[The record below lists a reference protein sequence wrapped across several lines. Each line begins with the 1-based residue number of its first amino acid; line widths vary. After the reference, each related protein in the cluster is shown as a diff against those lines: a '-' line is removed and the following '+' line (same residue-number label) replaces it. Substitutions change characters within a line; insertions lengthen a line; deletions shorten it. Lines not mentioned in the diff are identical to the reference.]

1 MAGAL
6 PRLSPARKRCSL
18 GFMSA
23 FRSARR
29 FLAETLA
36 PLVDLIYPPRCPV
49 CGDAIGLH
57 IGLCAACWQQLEIP
71 AEPGC
76 ATCQRPFAAPGLHA
90 GAICAPCLQNPPSH
104 DGIAAGT
111 LYNDVSRRL
120 VLAFKH
126 GRRIALTPM
135 LARLMAARLPA
146 RSGQEPG
153 ERLIVPVPLHR
164 WRLWYRGFN
173 QAALLA
179 RSLAAMG
186 HGTLL
191 VDALVRT
198 KPTPNLGGLG
208 VKARRRALSGAI
220 RITGNGAKSVRGR
233 SVILVDD
240 VLTSGATSAACVAA
254 LKRAGATSVVIC
266 CFARVLDGA
275 RDAAASAPP
284 TAMLRESGTPET
296 TEVPGAT

>member
-1 MAGAL
+1 
-6 PRLSPARKRCSL
+6 
-18 GFMSA
+18 MSTLA
-23 FRSARR
+23 PARR
-29 FLAETLA
+29 FLAETLG

-49 CGDAIGLH
+49 CGEAIAQQV
-57 IGLCAACWQQLEIP
+57 GLCSTCWEQLEIP
-71 AEPGC
+71 SEPGC
-76 ATCQRPFAAPGLHA
+76 ARCQRPFGASGLEA
-90 GAICAPCLQNPPSH
+90 GAICLPCMKDPPKH
-104 DGIAAGT
+104 DGIAAAT

-146 RSGQEPG
+146 PAD
-153 ERLIVPVPLHR
+153 RLIVPVPLHR
-164 WRLWYRGFN
+164 GRLWYRGFN
-173 QAALLA
+173 QAALLG

-198 KPTPNLGGLG
+198 KRTPVLGGLG
-208 VKARRRALSGAI
+208 AKARRRAVAGAI
-220 RITGNGAKSVRGR
+220 RVSRHGAKAVKGR

-240 VLTSGATSAACVAA
+240 VLTSGATSQACVAA

-266 CFARVLDGA
+266 CFARVLDGDRSA
-275 RDAAASAPP
+275 TMSAPP
-284 TAMLRESGTPET
+284 PVLLSESETPET
-296 TEVPGAT
+296 TKVPGAT